1 MHVKSFKSGVRAVK
15 AGMLLLLPV
24 FPSHTVPMLVLLQ
37 QQGYS
42 KARGATGSNSSP
54 NYVPGE
60 LSMGMSPWKLG
71 FLVSQLPFLH
81 MLFQACWDV

>member
-1 MHVKSFKSGVRAVK
+1 MHVKSFRSGVRAVK

-24 FPSHTVPMLVLLQ
+24 FPSHAVPMLVLLQ

-42 KARGATGSNSSP
+42 KARGAMGSNSSP
-54 NYVPGE
+54 NHVPRE

-81 MLFQACWDV
+81 MLFQPCWDV